1 MRLRFDILLKQR
13 SIHELSAGN
22 PVRKTRMQGVSLSDV
37 FTQTT
42 GFMPLAR
49 VLSRPKKDSRNVC
62 FSPQSEHLHPHKR
75 ILKFNTDS

>member
-13 SIHELSAGN
+13 SIHELSEGN

-49 VLSRPKKDSRNVC
+49 VLSLSLI
-62 FSPQSEHLHPHKR
+62 H
-75 ILKFNTDS
+75 I

>member
-13 SIHELSAGN
+13 SIHELSEGN

-49 VLSRPKKDSRNVC
+49 VLSRPKLASQNL
-62 FSPQSEHLHPHKR
+62 LHHVN
-75 ILKFNTDS
+75 IL